1 MESLYREM
9 MEMREHL
16 LRRIELL
23 EDDVERLSEENYEY
37 AREIYT
43 LEKKINS
50 LSKDLSS
57 IMEFIEKLNE
67 LNTDKTVPLASI
79 INASFLFCVFNP
91 GYNYSF
97 I

>member
-9 MEMREHL
+9 MEIREHL

-43 LEKKINS
+43 LEKTINS
-50 LSKDLSS
+50 LSDELRLRFEGQKSS
-57 IMEFIEKLNE
+57 KE
-67 LNTDKTVPLASI
+67 
-79 INASFLFCVFNP
+79 
-91 GYNYSF
+91 NYQEGEETPRMVH
-97 I
+97 

>member
-9 MEMREHL
+9 MEIREHL

-43 LEKKINS
+43 LEKTINS
-50 LSKDLSS
+50 LYARNSKFTHRR
-57 IMEFIEKLNE
+57 I
-67 LNTDKTVPLASI
+67 
-79 INASFLFCVFNP
+79 C
-91 GYNYSF
+91 
-97 I
+97 

>member
-9 MEMREHL
+9 MEIREHL

-43 LEKKINS
+43 LEKTINS
-50 LSKDLSS
+50 LSDELRLRFEGQKSS
-57 IMEFIEKLNE
+57 EEDYQEGKETSRM
-67 LNTDKTVPLASI
+67 V
-79 INASFLFCVFNP
+79 
-91 GYNYSF
+91 Y
-97 I
+97 

>member
-23 EDDVERLSEENYEY
+23 EDDVDRLSEDNYQY

-50 LSKDLSS
+50 LSDELRLQFEGQKSS
-57 IMEFIEKLNE
+57 KE
-67 LNTDKTVPLASI
+67 
-79 INASFLFCVFNP
+79 
-91 GYNYSF
+91 NYQEGEETPRMVY
-97 I
+97 

>member
-9 MEMREHL
+9 MEIREQL

-43 LEKKINS
+43 LEKTINS
-50 LSKDLSS
+50 LSDELRLRFEGQKSS
-57 IMEFIEKLNE
+57 KE
-67 LNTDKTVPLASI
+67 
-79 INASFLFCVFNP
+79 
-91 GYNYSF
+91 NYQEGEETPRMVY
-97 I
+97 

>member
-9 MEMREHL
+9 MEIREHL

-43 LEKKINS
+43 LEKTINS
-50 LSKDLSS
+50 LSDELRLRFEGQKSS
-57 IMEFIEKLNE
+57 KE
-67 LNTDKTVPLASI
+67 
-79 INASFLFCVFNP
+79 
-91 GYNYSF
+91 NYQEGEETPRMVY
-97 I
+97 